1 METPP
6 DGVLHRAEGGA
17 VVNRLGII
25 VLDLDLH
32 VKHVGARWGRA
43 SPRALAAPAGSRV
56 GRAQQPTRKR
66 TRRTRLPN

>member
-43 SPRALAAPAGSRV
+43 SPRAARARRSRRVAGGAGAAADPKTDSED
-56 GRAQQPTRKR
+56 
-66 TRRTRLPN
+66 